1 MDSITKIGK
10 IQELINKKEE
20 IIKELQY
27 EIELLN
33 NDATLVVNSIGKDNG
48 IYYYIIPRIEG
59 TIKWLNKRDSVDKRL
74 KDEDK
79 VNYHMLLDTLT
90 SWVGEDVKD
99 ITNIVRCG
107 YDCYAYG
114 IEFTL
119 STDAEHMYR
128 LDVPNYGYIAPKHLY
143 EVKWGMLS
151 LYKGEQHE
159 NENVN
164 YWSAVWCD
172 YTTDS
177 LKEDFKCLRK
187 EKEED
192 Q

>member
-1 MDSITKIGK
+1 MDSITKIEK

-59 TIKWLNKRDSVDKRL
+59 TIRWLNKRDSVDKRL

-79 VNYHMLLDTLT
+79 VDYHMLIGILT

-99 ITNIVRCG
+99 ITNIVQCG

-114 IEFTL
+114 IEFIL
-119 STDAEHMYR
+119 SADAEHTYR
-128 LDVPNYGYIAPKHLY
+128 LDVPNYGHVEPKHLY
-143 EVKWGMLS
+143 DVKWGMLS
-151 LYKGEQHE
+151 LYKGEPHE
-159 NENVN
+159 NRNVN
-164 YWSAVWCD
+164 YWCGVWCD
-172 YTTDS
+172 YNTDS
-177 LKEDFKCLRK
+177 LKEKFKCLRK
-187 EKEED
+187 ENPED